1 MRNVVLK
8 LYVQGQT
15 LLQALKDE
23 SGQDLIEYALLAALV
38 ALAATVG
45 MKQLATQI
53 NAVFIK
59 IGSELSTDVT

>member
-1 MRNVVLK
+1 MRNAVLK

-59 IGSELSTDVT
+59 IGSELSKDVT